1 MHRAGQSSI
10 VLFMAGLIMASWPA
24 QAQQADTGGIIGAI
38 NAGGLFGLG
47 THGAAGAS
55 LASPVTKYVVPFI
68 EISYSPLIS
77 YGYTYGSN
85 LTGKGLY
92 SSSLLDLNGG
102 IKIRFPNKGNWVPY
116 VGLGA
121 GVLRFMSST
130 DTSGYGAT
138 ASVNETNNQVAGNAS
153 VGALYYVTQN
163 LGFGV
168 EVKGYGARHA
178 HLVRTTMGVFF
189 QIP

>member
-1 MHRAGQSSI
+1 MHRAAQSSL
-10 VLFMAGLIMASWPA
+10 VLFIAGLIMASWPA

-85 LTGKGLY
+85 LTRQGLVLVK
-92 SSSLLDLNGG
+92 S
-102 IKIRFPNKGNWVPY
+102 
-116 VGLGA
+116 VGSQWRNQDPFSEQGQLGA
-121 GVLRFMSST
+121 VCRTGSRR
-130 DTSGYGAT
+130 A
-138 ASVNETNNQVAGNAS
+138 
-153 VGALYYVTQN
+153 ALY
-163 LGFGV
+163 V
-168 EVKGYGARHA
+168 EHRYQRLRRYRIG
-178 HLVRTTMGVFF
+178 
-189 QIP
+189 